1 MARDD
6 FATFRKK
13 VPANTLFN
21 YDILAGQFR
30 QLARQYGNKKKQTST
45 TRQRRSL
52 MKPEIIYRNVKQ
64 KGKM

>member
-30 QLARQYGNKKKQTST
+30 QLAKQYGKKKTST

-52 MKPEIIYRNVKQ
+52 MKPEIIYRNVRQ

>member
-13 VPANTLFN
+13 VPAHTLFN

-30 QLARQYGNKKKQTST
+30 QLAKQYGNKKTSA
-45 TRQRRSL
+45 TRRRRSL
-52 MKPEIIYRNVKQ
+52 MKPEIIYRNVRQ